1 MAATQASVL
10 QRIADFISGKSQ
22 GLPFPEGINRS
33 GLTYTGKVVLITGGS
48 MGIGRGCAE
57 VFVDAGAHV
66 MIADIA
72 EQQAAATA
80 SELDARGP
88 GKCGHQVCD
97 VSKPEALRA
106 AIEKTVEHYGQLDCM
121 INNAGIHTGFRPID
135 DYSLEDF
142 ARLFD
147 TNFVSQF
154 VGCQQALP
162 HLRKTKGN
170 IINMSS
176 ITASLGQDGGAIYA
190 ATKGAT
196 SAFTKSLAIEEAR
209 HGVRVN
215 AILPGNIYTQSRM
228 TNIAA
233 MGRRGV
239 EMDRVTDQMQHF
251 GRSGTPQEAGQ
262 VCLFLASDAASFL
275 TGLELYI
282 SGGLEIGFGIKY
294 PPFVLPED

>member
-1 MAATQASVL
+1 MAETQGSVS
-10 QRIADFISGKSQ
+10 QGIGDFISGKLQ
-22 GLPFPEGINRS
+22 GLSCPEGINRS
-33 GLTYTGKVVLITGGS
+33 GLAYTDKVAMVTGGS

-72 EQQAAATA
+72 EEEAAATA
-80 SELDARGP
+80 REFGQRGP
-88 GKCGHQVCD
+88 GKCAYQACD
-97 VSKPEALRA
+97 VSDPDALSA
-106 AIEKTVEHYGQLDCM
+106 AIEKTVEHYGQLDCI
-121 INNAGIHTGFRPID
+121 INNAGFHPGFRPID
-135 DYSLEDF
+135 DYRLEDLSKLF
-142 ARLFD
+142 A
-147 TNFVSQF
+147 TNFFSQF
-154 VGCQQALP
+154 VGCQKALP

-176 ITASLGQDGGAIYA
+176 ITASLGQDGAAIYA

-215 AILPGNIYTQSRM
+215 AVLPGNIYTQSRV

-233 MGRRGV
+233 MGERGV
-239 EMDRVTDQMQHF
+239 EMDRVCDQNQHF

-275 TGLELYI
+275 TGLELYV
-282 SGGLEIGFGIKY
+282 SAGLEIGFGIKY
-294 PPFVLPED
+294 PPFLLPQ

>member
-1 MAATQASVL
+1 MAATQANVL

-22 GLPFPEGINRS
+22 GLPCPEGINRS

>member
-1 MAATQASVL
+1 MTASRTSVL
-10 QRIADFISGKSQ
+10 QQMADFVSGKKQ
-22 GLPFPEGINRS
+22 GLPCPEGIHRS
-33 GLTYTGKVVLITGGS
+33 GLTYTDKVVMITGGS

-66 MIADIA
+66 MIADVA
-72 EQQAAATA
+72 GQEAADTA
-80 SELDARGP
+80 KELDAKGP
-88 GKCGHQVCD
+88 GKCAHQVCD
-97 VSKPEALRA
+97 VSQPQALRA
-106 AIEKTVEHYGQLDCM
+106 AIEKAVEHYGQLDCM

-135 DYSLEDF
+135 DVSMEDF

-176 ITASLGQDGGAIYA
+176 ITATLGQDGGVVYA

-196 SAFTKSLAIEEAR
+196 GAFTKSLAIEEAR

-215 AILPGNIYTQSRM
+215 AIAPGNIYTQSRVK
-228 TNIAA
+228 NIAA
-233 MGRRGV
+233 MGEQGV
-239 EMDRVTDQMQHF
+239 EMDRVIDQTQHF

-282 SGGLEIGFGIKY
+282 SAGLELGFGIKY